1 MSIEEKKT
9 VENVDPELDPQGP
22 GSEDL
27 ALDDERRVKVLSPGA
42 MVAKRFFRN
51 KLAMAGII
59 ILICMFIFSFIGGA
73 VSPYG
78 ESQIFEDYEEV
89 VTNFA
94 GATLNTDYRYVE
106 AYSGSLP
113 TTARTSM
120 ILAVNQGADTYEA
133 GENTYALQ
141 EIGEHSYLISGTAT
155 VAQADRLAGSYVLT
169 SDVVEVTDDL
179 SAAFN
184 EAMNAGASTFT
195 YGGTEYTIPGS
206 GRTYYMSAMQELGF
220 ATQEII
226 EAEGLSYQAKKEALV
241 SLLAGDSTFEADGAS
256 YTMEIDGSTA
266 IIFSGSDEIGT
277 ISSCSIQGVENGTV
291 ISTEL
296 RAAIIEAIE
305 NDTAAFTLPDA
316 EGNEVEYEVVRE
328 NERYTIRTAS
338 STRLIQTYLAP
349 SKAHLLGTDGA
360 GMDILTRLMYGG
372 RISLLIGFVVVILET
387 IIGVV
392 LGGLAGYFG
401 KWVDML
407 IMRIVDIFYCI
418 PTWPILIILGA
429 VMDSYQVDAK
439 VRIYFMMVVL
449 AVLGWPFIARIV
461 RGQILSLREQE
472 FMVAAEATGIS
483 VSRRIFR
490 HLVPNVIPQLIVQ
503 CTMALGGII
512 LTESTMSFLGIGV
525 KFPYASWGNIISSVS
540 NVFVM
545 TNYWYCWIP
554 AGFCIL
560 ITVLGFNFVGDGLRD
575 AFDPKMKR

>member
-9 VENVDPELDPQGP
+9 GAQPEGQDGQQM
-22 GSEDL
+22 

-51 KLAMAGII
+51 KLAMAGVI
-59 ILICMFIFSFIGGA
+59 ILVIMFIFSFIGGA
-73 VSPYG
+73 ISPYG

-89 VTNFA
+89 VSNFA
-94 GATLNTDYRYVE
+94 GATINTDYRYTE

-120 ILAVNQGADTYEA
+120 ILAVNNGETTYEA
-133 GENTYALQ
+133 GENTYQLT
-141 EIGEHSYLISGTAT
+141 EIGEHCYVISGTAT
-155 VAQADRLAGSYVLT
+155 VAQADRLAGSYVLS
-169 SDVVEVTDDL
+169 SDAIEVSDDL
-179 SAAFN
+179 TAAFN
-184 EAMNAGASTFT
+184 DAMNSGATTFT
-195 YGGTEYTIPGS
+195 YDGVEYTITGS
-206 GRTYYMSAMQELGF
+206 GRTYYISAMQELGF

-226 EAEGLSYQAKKEALV
+226 EADGLSYEAKKEALLA
-241 SLLAGDSTFEADGAS
+241 LLNGETSFSADGTN
-256 YTMEIDGSTA
+256 YTVELDDETA
-266 IIFSGSDEIGT
+266 IIFSGSEEVGA
-277 ISSCSIQGVENGTV
+277 ISPYSIQGIESGTV

-296 RAAIIEAIE
+296 RAQIIEAIA
-305 NDTAAFTLPDA
+305 NDTSSFTVTDA

-328 NERYTIRTAS
+328 NTRYTIRTAS

-349 SKAHLLGTDGA
+349 STSHWLGTDGA

-392 LGGLAGYFG
+392 LGGIAGYFG

-407 IMRIVDIFYCI
+407 VMRIVDIFYCI

-429 VMDSYQVDAK
+429 VMDSYQIGAR
-439 VRIYFMMVVL
+439 VRIYFMMIVL

-560 ITVLGFNFVGDGLRD
+560 LTVLGFNFVGDGLRD

>member
-1 MSIEEKKT
+1 ME
-9 VENVDPELDPQGP
+9 PQGN
-22 GSEDL
+22 GGQEM

-51 KLAMAGII
+51 KLAMAGVV
-59 ILICMFIFSFIGGA
+59 ILIIMFIFSYIGGMI
-73 VSPYG
+73 SPYG

-89 VTNFA
+89 VTDFA
-94 GATLNTDYRYVE
+94 GATVNTDYRYTE
-106 AYSGSLP
+106 AYDGSLP
-113 TTARTSM
+113 SAARTSM
-120 ILAVNQGADTYEA
+120 ILAVNNGETSYEA
-133 GENTYALQ
+133 GENTYVLQ
-141 EIGEHSYLISGTAT
+141 EIGENSYTISGTAT
-155 VAQADRLAGSYVLT
+155 VAQADRLAGSYVL
-169 SDVVEVTDDL
+169 SSEAIEVTDDL
-179 SAAFN
+179 TAAFN
-184 EAMNAGASTFT
+184 EAMDAGAASFT
-195 YGGTEYTIPGS
+195 YDGAEYTITGS
-206 GRTYYMSAMQELGF
+206 GRTYYISAMQELGF

-226 EAEGLSYQAKKEALV
+226 EASALSYEAKKEALV
-241 SLLAGDSTFEADGAS
+241 ATLNGDSSFTADGTS
-256 YTMEIDGSTA
+256 YSVEIDGQSA
-266 IIFSGSDEIGT
+266 VVSAGSEEVGV
-277 ISSCSIQGVENGTV
+277 ISPYSIQGIENGTV

-305 NDTAAFTLPDA
+305 TDTTEFTLTDA
-316 EGNEVEYEVVRE
+316 EGNAVDYEVVRE
-328 NERYTIRTAS
+328 NTRYTIRTAS
-338 STRLIQTYLAP
+338 QTRLIQTYLAP
-349 SKAHLLGTDGA
+349 SSSHWLGTDGA

-372 RISLLIGFVVVILET
+372 RISLMIGFVVVILET

-429 VMDSYQVDAK
+429 VMDSYQVGAQT
-439 VRIYFMMVVL
+439 RIYFMMVVL
-449 AVLGWPFIARIV
+449 AILNWPFIARIV

-503 CTMALGGII
+503 CTMSLGGII

-560 ITVLGFNFVGDGLRD
+560 VTVLGFNFVGDGLRD

>member
-1 MSIEEKKT
+1 
-9 VENVDPELDPQGP
+9 
-22 GSEDL
+22 
-27 ALDDERRVKVLSPGA
+27 
-42 MVAKRFFRN
+42 
-51 KLAMAGII
+51 
-59 ILICMFIFSFIGGA
+59 
-73 VSPYG
+73 
-78 ESQIFEDYEEV
+78 
-89 VTNFA
+89 
-94 GATLNTDYRYVE
+94 
-106 AYSGSLP
+106 
-113 TTARTSM
+113 M
-120 ILAVNQGADTYEA
+120 ILADNNGETSYEA
-133 GENTYALQ
+133 GENTYVLQ
-141 EIGEHSYLISGTAT
+141 EIGENSYTISGTAT
-155 VAQADRLAGSYVLT
+155 VAQADRLAGSYVL
-169 SDVVEVTDDL
+169 SSEAIEVTDDL
-179 SAAFN
+179 TAAFN
-184 EAMNAGASTFT
+184 EAMDAGAASFT
-195 YGGTEYTIPGS
+195 YDGVEYTITGS
-206 GRTYYMSAMQELGF
+206 GRTYYISAMQELGF

-226 EAEGLSYQAKKEALV
+226 EASALSYEAKKEALV
-241 SLLAGDSTFEADGAS
+241 ATLNGDSSFTADGTS
-256 YTMEIDGSTA
+256 YSVEIDGQSA
-266 IIFSGSDEIGT
+266 VISAGSEEVGV
-277 ISSCSIQGVENGTV
+277 ISPYSIQGIENGTV

-296 RAAIIEAIE
+296 RAAIIEATE
-305 NDTAAFTLPDA
+305 TDTTEFTLTDA
-316 EGNEVEYEVVRE
+316 EGNAVDYEVVRE
-328 NERYTIRTAS
+328 NTRYTIRTAS
-338 STRLIQTYLAP
+338 QTRLIQTYLAP
-349 SKAHLLGTDGA
+349 SSSHWLGTDGA

-372 RISLLIGFVVVILET
+372 RISLMIGFVVVILET

-429 VMDSYQVDAK
+429 VMDSYQVGAQT
-439 VRIYFMMVVL
+439 RIYFMMVVL
-449 AVLGWPFIARIV
+449 AILNWPFIARIV

-503 CTMALGGII
+503 CTMSLGGII

-560 ITVLGFNFVGDGLRD
+560 VTVLGFNFVGDGLRD

>member
-9 VENVDPELDPQGP
+9 GLDPEMEPQGP
-22 GSEDL
+22 DGQEM

-51 KLAMAGII
+51 KLAMAGVV
-59 ILICMFIFSFIGGA
+59 ILIIMFIFSYIGGMI
-73 VSPYG
+73 SPYG

-89 VTNFA
+89 VTDFA
-94 GATLNTDYRYVE
+94 GATVNTDYRYTE
-106 AYSGSLP
+106 AYDGSLP
-113 TTARTSM
+113 SAARTSM
-120 ILAVNQGADTYEA
+120 ILAVNNGETSYEA
-133 GENTYALQ
+133 GENTYVLQ
-141 EIGEHSYLISGTAT
+141 EIGENSYTISGTAT
-155 VAQADRLAGSYVLT
+155 VAQADRLAGSYVL
-169 SDVVEVTDDL
+169 SSEAIEVTDDL
-179 SAAFN
+179 TAAFN
-184 EAMNAGASTFT
+184 EAMDAGAASFT
-195 YGGTEYTIPGS
+195 YDGVEYTITGS
-206 GRTYYMSAMQELGF
+206 GRTYYISAMQELGF
-220 ATQEII
+220 ATQD
-226 EAEGLSYQAKKEALV
+226 
-241 SLLAGDSTFEADGAS
+241 GDSSFTADGTS
-256 YTMEIDGSTA
+256 YSVEIDGQSA
-266 IIFSGSDEIGT
+266 VISAGSEEVGV
-277 ISSCSIQGVENGTV
+277 ISPYSIQGIENGTV

-305 NDTAAFTLPDA
+305 TDTTEFTLTDA
-316 EGNEVEYEVVRE
+316 EGNAVDYEVVRE
-328 NERYTIRTAS
+328 NTRYTIRTAS
-338 STRLIQTYLAP
+338 QTRLIQTYLAP
-349 SKAHLLGTDGA
+349 SSSHWLGTDGA

-372 RISLLIGFVVVILET
+372 RISLMIGFVVVILET

-429 VMDSYQVDAK
+429 VMDSYQVGAQT
-439 VRIYFMMVVL
+439 RIYFMMVVL
-449 AVLGWPFIARIV
+449 AILNWPFIARIV

-503 CTMALGGII
+503 CTMSLGGII

-560 ITVLGFNFVGDGLRD
+560 VTVLGFNFVGDGLRD

>member
-9 VENVDPELDPQGP
+9 GMDPEMEPQGMD
-22 GSEDL
+22 GQEM

-51 KLAMAGII
+51 KLAMVGVV
-59 ILICMFIFSFIGGA
+59 ILIIMFIFSYIGGMI
-73 VSPYG
+73 SPYG

-89 VTNFA
+89 VTDFA
-94 GATLNTDYRYVE
+94 GATVNTDYRYTE
-106 AYSGSLP
+106 AYDGSLP
-113 TTARTSM
+113 SAARTSM
-120 ILAVNQGADTYEA
+120 ILAVNNGESTYEA
-133 GENTYALQ
+133 GENTYVLQ
-141 EIGEHSYLISGTAT
+141 EIGDHSYTISGTAT
-155 VAQADRLAGSYVLT
+155 VAQADRLAGSYVL
-169 SDVVEVTDDL
+169 SSEAIEVTDDL
-179 SAAFN
+179 TAAFN
-184 EAMNAGASTFT
+184 EAMDAGAASFT
-195 YGGTEYTIPGS
+195 YDGVEYTITGS
-206 GRTYYMSAMQELGF
+206 GRTYYISAMQELGF

-226 EAEGLSYQAKKEALV
+226 EASGLSYEAKKEALMA
-241 SLLAGDSTFEADGAS
+241 LLNNERTFTADGTS
-256 YTMEIDGSTA
+256 YSVEIDGESA
-266 IIFSGSDEIGT
+266 VISAGSEEVGIISPY
-277 ISSCSIQGVENGTV
+277 SIQGIENGTV

-305 NDTAAFTLPDA
+305 NNTTDFTLTDA
-316 EGNEVEYEVVRE
+316 EGNEVAYEVVRE
-328 NERYTIRTAS
+328 NTRYTIRTAS
-338 STRLIQTYLAP
+338 QTRLIQTYLAP
-349 SKAHLLGTDGA
+349 STSHWLGTDGA

-372 RISLLIGFVVVILET
+372 RISLMIGFVVVILET

-429 VMDSYQVDAK
+429 VMDSYQVDAR

-503 CTMALGGII
+503 CTMSLGGII